1 MCHNLFYQ
9 FSFIYWCIFL
19 ARQTNIDYP
28 RVVYFRDK
36 VKREE
41 IYLPGH
47 LQPVRSECEATRQ
60 NWDYSHPPL
69 LSRQWHLLTF
79 IRSCRNIS
87 NLLSPQLIV
96 FRQLISR
103 APFAIAAK
111 LRSTIEPLDVSNTIY
126 KITKLL
132 CIFSHID
139 FSDTGDLL
147 RKMWTKMNKFLCE
160 VTYND
165 SFFFLSQTR
174 KHTHQTA
181 CVKVTFPSLNRR
193 KVTIQIY
200 LELKDRII
208 YLFIYYYS

>member
-1 MCHNLFYQ
+1 MY
-9 FSFIYWCIFL
+9 FL

-28 RVVYFRDK
+28 RVIYFRDN

-47 LQPVRSECEATRQ
+47 LQPVRSECEANRQ

-69 LSRQWHLLTF
+69 LLSRQRHLLTF

-103 APFAIAAK
+103 APFTIAAK

-126 KITKLL
+126 KIMKLL

-139 FSDTGDLL
+139 FFDTGDLL
-147 RKMWTKMNKFLCE
+147 RNMWTKMNKFLSE
-160 VTYND
+160 VT
-165 SFFFLSQTR
+165 FCFLSQTR
-174 KHTHQTA
+174 KHTHQAA
-181 CVKVTFPSLNRR
+181 CVEVTFLSLNRR

-200 LELKDRII
+200 LDPKDRII
-208 YLFIYYYS
+208 YLLLFVSRTQNVVKENEKGLNIK